1 MFRTMKNIIPH
12 VTAIAVGAITFKT
25 LNDNDAP
32 EEILIAGTG
41 LAAGLTDTAI
51 TIGMNMLD
59 NKSKKGEGSE
69 NSGNETYTDI
79 PDGKAEE
86 NENTMT
92 LADALEYF
100 EEELQEA
107 AGLDSNY
114 EQLLAMVNCENPEV
128 HVLNIVQMALQ
139 DMFDCDAFQN
149 YEGAINRA
157 RILYIDL
164 GIVDPTEDPEDENDV
179 EPDGEPDASD
189 EDAPQDEPVEDG
201 EPHEELAE
209 DDKPKEEPSSD
220 DKPQDHPEPLPEEE
234 GDGSEQFSQDFV
246 QAAEQGDDQ
255 VQQLLHEM
263 DGESYGSQASGGI
276 NGSVLDF
283 ARGEAEEAP
292 PASEEKQQRN
302 QRRFNSRKDKDKQ
315 SRNDRRF
322 K

>member
-149 YEGAINRA
+149 YEGATNRA

-164 GIVDPTEDPEDENDV
+164 GIVDPTEDPEDEDDV
-179 EPDGEPDASD
+179 EPDASD
-189 EDAPQDEPVEDG
+189 EDAPQNEPVEDG
-201 EPHEELAE
+201 EPHEEPAE

>member
-1 MFRTMKNIIPH
+1 MFRTMKDIIPH
-12 VTAIAVGAITFKT
+12 VAAIAVGAITFKT

-41 LAAGLTDTAI
+41 LAAGLTDTAV

-79 PDGKAEE
+79 PDGEAEE

-114 EQLLAMVNCENPEV
+114 EQLLAMVNCENPEG
-128 HVLNIVQMALQ
+128 HVLNMVQMALQ
-139 DMFDCDAFQN
+139 DMFDYDAFQN
-149 YEGAINRA
+149 YEGATNRA
-157 RILYIDL
+157 RVLYIDL
-164 GIVDPTEDPEDENDV
+164 GIVDPTEDSEDED
-179 EPDGEPDASD
+179 EGEPDASEGD
-189 EDAPQDEPVEDG
+189 DPQDEPAEDG
-201 EPHEELAE
+201 EPHEEPAE
-209 DDKPKEEPSSD
+209 DDKPKEEPSAD
-220 DKPQDHPEPLPEEE
+220 GEPQDHPEPLPGEE
-234 GDGSEQFSQDFV
+234 GGSSEQFAQDFV